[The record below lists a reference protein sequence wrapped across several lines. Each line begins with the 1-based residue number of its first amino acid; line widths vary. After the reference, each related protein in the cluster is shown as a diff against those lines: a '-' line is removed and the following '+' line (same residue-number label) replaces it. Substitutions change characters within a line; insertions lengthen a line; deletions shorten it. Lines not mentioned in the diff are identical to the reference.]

1 MSLDTQVADECD
13 NPAEHIKESF
23 VEEDVNLKAVLVDRN
38 ASMDGFCTKILLLAI
53 KDIKAGDEL
62 FYEKGKNYYANLGTF
77 QDLSEKEQSDCKAYY
92 DIKLSD
98 MVPKLKSWKNVL
110 HKGSGT
116 FQGEEKANKGT
127 AAGKKK

>member
-1 MSLDTQVADECD
+1 MC
-13 NPAEHIKESF
+13 IISF
-23 VEEDVNLKAVLVDRN
+23 VLEIKSEYGSN
-38 ASMDGFCTKILLLAI
+38 ASMDGFCTKSRFYCWSSKTL
-53 KDIKAGDEL
+53 KPGGDEL
-62 FYEKGKNYYANLGTF
+62 FYEKGKNYYSNLGTF
-77 QDLSEKEQSDCKAYY
+77 QDLTEKEQSDCKAYY

-116 FQGEEKANKGT
+116 LKGEEKANKGT